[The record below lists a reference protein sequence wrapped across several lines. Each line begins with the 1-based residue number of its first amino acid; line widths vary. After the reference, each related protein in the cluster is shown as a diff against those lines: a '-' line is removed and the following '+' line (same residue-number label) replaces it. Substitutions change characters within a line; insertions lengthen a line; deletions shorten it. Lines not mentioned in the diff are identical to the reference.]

1 MTFAYVG
8 GSLIPAG
15 FGLLATWAGLGA
27 VMPVVVL
34 ILVALLALSSALDR
48 IT

>member
-1 MTFAYVG
+1 V
-8 GSLIPAG
+8 PAA

-34 ILVALLALSSALDR
+34 LLVVLLLVTRRLDQL
-48 IT
+48 T